1 MTEAQPPKIE
11 FPCADYPV
19 KIMGE
24 HSDGYQSKV
33 LSVVEQ
39 YAPGFARDKIRVRVS
54 SKGSFRSITVLIT
67 ATGVDQLQAL
77 HTALTAIPE
86 TKMVL

>member
-1 MTEAQPPKIE
+1 MSEQDPPKIE
-11 FPCADYPV
+11 FPCDDYPV

-24 HSDGYQSKV
+24 HSESFQLAALD
-33 LSVVEQ
+33 VVEK
-39 YAPGFARDKIRVRVS
+39 YAPGFDRDRIGVRVS
-54 SKGSFRSITVLIT
+54 SKGSFRSITVFIT

-77 HTALTAIPE
+77 HQDLMAMSE